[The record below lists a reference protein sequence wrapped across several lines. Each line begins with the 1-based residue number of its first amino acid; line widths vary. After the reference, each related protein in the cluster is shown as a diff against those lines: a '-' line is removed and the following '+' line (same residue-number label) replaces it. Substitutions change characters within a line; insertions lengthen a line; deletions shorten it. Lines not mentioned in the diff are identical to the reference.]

1 MYFSC
6 FLCVSAKSHHEL
18 PGRLAEADLWGF
30 AQLYQLVN
38 NTELLTFQGEEMNK
52 QALRMKLAKS
62 GGLAESWILLK
73 EVLTYSA
80 DISRYSFEPEFPVN
94 RSKEIKFE
102 GQVSISHRCELS
114 KEIFICIIGGG
125 KGYLVYVE

>member
-1 MYFSC
+1 M
-6 FLCVSAKSHHEL
+6 SAKSHHEL

-62 GGLAESWILLK
+62 GELAESRILF
-73 EVLTYSA
+73 ESSF
-80 DISRYSFEPEFPVN
+80 DILYR
-94 RSKEIKFE
+94 
-102 GQVSISHRCELS
+102 HL
-114 KEIFICIIGGG
+114 
-125 KGYLVYVE
+125 

>member
-30 AQLYQLVN
+30 TQLYQLVN

-52 QALRMKLAKS
+52 QAFWVKPAKTL
-62 GGLAESWILLK
+62 GLAES
-73 EVLTYSA
+73 
-80 DISRYSFEPEFPVN
+80 
-94 RSKEIKFE
+94 
-102 GQVSISHRCELS
+102 
-114 KEIFICIIGGG
+114 
-125 KGYLVYVE
+125 